1 MKRAQLED
9 LLRELVRVLGRREV
23 AMIGSQCVHAATD
36 APPGEVLMS
45 RECDILIDDNDPARE
60 QIDAALGST
69 SMYQREHGIFIDTV
83 SPSFPFL
90 PDGWEQR
97 ANLLVSGEA
106 RSRCLELHDL
116 VLSKLAAGRL
126 KDNELIAALI
136 HYKLVD
142 VDTARA
148 RIAAVAD
155 LHMRAILL
163 ARLQI
168 VLENVEQHG

>member
-1 MKRAQLED
+1 MRRAQLED
-9 LLRELVRVLGRREV
+9 LLRELARVLGKREI

-36 APPGEVLMS
+36 TPPVEVLMS
-45 RECDILIDDNDPARE
+45 RECDILMDGGDPARE
-60 QIDAALGST
+60 RIDVELGST
-69 SMYQREHGIFIDTV
+69 SMYQLEHGTFVDTV

-97 ANLLVSGEA
+97 ANVLVSGEM

-136 HYKLVD
+136 HKKLVNAD
-142 VDTARA
+142 IARA
-148 RIAAVAD
+148 RIAEVAD

-168 VLENVEQHG
+168 VLENVD

>member
-1 MKRAQLED
+1 MKHAELED
-9 LLRELVRVLGRREV
+9 LLRELGRVLGKCEL

-36 APPGEVLMS
+36 TPPAEVLMS
-45 RECDILIDDNDPARE
+45 RECDILVEDSDPVRERIDTE
-60 QIDAALGST
+60 LGET
-69 SMYQREHGIFIDTV
+69 SPYHEEHGTFIDTV

-90 PDGWEQR
+90 PDDWERR
-97 ANLLVSGEA
+97 ANMLASGDMKI
-106 RSRCLELHDL
+106 RCLELHDL

-142 VDTARA
+142 VEILRA

-168 VLENVEQHG
+168 VLENVD

>member
-1 MKRAQLED
+1 MKRAELED
-9 LLRELVRVLGRREV
+9 LLRELARVLGKREV

-36 APPGEVLMS
+36 APPAEVLMS
-45 RECDILIDDNDPARE
+45 RECDILVDDSDPVRE
-60 QIDAALGST
+60 RIDAELGAT
-69 SMYQREHGIFIDTV
+69 SPYHEEYGTFVDTV

-97 ANLLVSGEA
+97 ANVLVSGDMQ
-106 RSRCLELHDL
+106 SRCLELHDL

-142 VDTARA
+142 VGISRA
-148 RIAAVAD
+148 RITAVAD
-155 LHMRAILL
+155 IHMRAVLL

-168 VLENVEQHG
+168 VLENVN

>member
-1 MKRAQLED
+1 MKRAELED
-9 LLRELVRVLGRREV
+9 LLRELARVLGKREV
-23 AMIGSQCVHAATD
+23 AMIGSQCVHAATN
-36 APPGEVLMS
+36 APPAEVLMS
-45 RECDILIDDNDPARE
+45 RECDILVEDSDPVRELIDTE
-60 QIDAALGST
+60 LGEASPYHEEFGT
-69 SMYQREHGIFIDTV
+69 FVDTV

-97 ANLLVSGEA
+97 TNVLVSGEM

-142 VDTARA
+142 VATARD

-168 VLENVEQHG
+168 VLENVD